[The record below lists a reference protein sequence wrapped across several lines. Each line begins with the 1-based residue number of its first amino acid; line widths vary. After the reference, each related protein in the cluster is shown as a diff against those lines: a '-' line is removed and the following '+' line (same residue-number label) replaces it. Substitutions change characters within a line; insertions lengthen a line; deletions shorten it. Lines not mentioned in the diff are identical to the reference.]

1 VIYVATHTLGWYVS
15 AMEIY
20 RFHSAPKFG
29 IRAFTSDVTGQN
41 LPADYAPWFVDNA
54 GAPVGNQADTVLNAI
69 RHSGFFLTSA
79 GSHRGLRSAQ
89 TSERARLSTL

>member
-1 VIYVATHTLGWYVS
+1 
-15 AMEIY
+15 MEIY
-20 RFHSAPKFG
+20 RFYADPKFG

-41 LPADYAPWFVDNA
+41 LPAAYAPWFVDNA

-79 GSHRGLRSAQ
+79 RTHRGLRSAQ
-89 TSERARLSTL
+89 TSAQARSSTR

>member
-1 VIYVATHTLGWYVS
+1 MKIYS
-15 AMEIY
+15 
-20 RFHSAPKFG
+20 FHAAPKFR

-69 RHSGFFLTSA
+69 RRSGYFLISA
-79 GSHRGLRSAQ
+79 GSHGGLRSAQ
-89 TSERARLSTL
+89 ASGQARSSKL